1 MKLRSA
7 TQQAV
12 KTLVVIPRF
21 RAKMARAY
29 HVVHM
34 EACPLVV
41 RQYQAVRLAVS
52 MQYPQVARRDV
63 ARRDQAVYLAV
74 SMQHP
79 QVAWRD
85 QAVYLAVPTEA
96 RRHVVRRDCAV
107 HVEVCPHEVK

>member
-74 SMQHP
+74 
-79 QVAWRD
+79 
-85 QAVYLAVPTEA
+85 PTEA
-96 RRHVVRRDCAV
+96 RRHVVRRDCVV